1 LRIYTVG
8 EPEPGELE
16 LSLLEGA
23 RQDILMKKPDP
34 PRRLPHGILLLYED
48 RDLLVIDKPAGLLSL
63 AGGTERDR
71 TAYGILAEYLRKR
84 GEKRRPAA
92 VHRLDRDTS
101 GVMVFA
107 KSEMVKKK
115 LMGNWDEAVAERR
128 YVALAEGE
136 FTEKDGQSSSPQNT
150 GGQIAGVIDAPLGED
165 AGGRVVVRKD
175 GKSAVTRWKLLKTGR
190 GYSLLEL
197 ELETGRRNQ
206 IRAHLSF
213 LGHPVAG
220 DMKYRSRTNPAKRLC
235 LHAETISFHHPHDNR
250 IMEFTSPAPG
260 NFKSVF

>member
-1 LRIYTVG
+1 MHPQMRPVVK
-8 EPEPGELE
+8 
-16 LSLLEGA
+16 SA
-23 RQDILMKKPDP
+23 F

-48 RDLLVIDKPAGLLSL
+48 RDLMVIDKPAGLLSI

-71 TAYGILAEYLRKR
+71 TAYWILAEYLRKK

-115 LMGNWDEAVAERR
+115 LMAHWDEAVAERR

-136 FTEKDGQSSSPQNT
+136 FTEKDGQ
-150 GGQIAGVIDAPLGED
+150 IAGVSGVINAPLGED
-165 AGGRVVVRKD
+165 AGGRMVVKKD
-175 GKSAVTRWKLLKTGR
+175 GKPAVTRWKLLKSGK

-220 DMKYRSRTNPAKRLC
+220 DVKYQARSNPVKRLC
-235 LHAETISFHHPHDNR
+235 LHAEHISFHHPHDGR
-250 IMEFTSPAPG
+250 LMEFDSPVPG
-260 NFKSVF
+260 SFRVVF

>member
-1 LRIYTVG
+1 
-8 EPEPGELE
+8 
-16 LSLLEGA
+16 
-23 RQDILMKKPDP
+23 MKRTES
-34 PRRLPHGILLLYED
+34 RRLPQGILLLYED
-48 RDLLVIDKPAGLLSL
+48 RDLLVIDKPAGLLSI
-63 AGGTERDR
+63 ATGTERDR
-71 TAYGILAEYLRKR
+71 TAYWILAGYLRKK

-107 KSEMVKKK
+107 KAEMVKKK
-115 LMGNWDEAVAERR
+115 LMGSWDEAVAERR

-136 FTEKDGQSSSPQNT
+136 FTEND
-150 GGQIAGVIDAPLGED
+150 GVIDQPLGED
-165 AGGRVVVRKD
+165 AGGRMVVRKD
-175 GKSAVTRWKLLKTGR
+175 GKPSVTRWKLLKSGK

-220 DMKYRSRTNPAKRLC
+220 DMKYHARTNPVKRLC
-235 LHAETISFHHPHDNR
+235 LHAEHISFHHPADGR
-250 IMEFTSPAPG
+250 LMAFDSPLPG
-260 NFKSVF
+260 SFRSVF